1 MSSCR
6 GSANPIVHD
15 PSFIIFNTLKDF
27 LKLYRDNS
35 RKIGK
40 RGWIFL
46 LLMLL
51 SSLGGATA
59 HLLFNLYLRELCWP
73 DSLIGLA
80 QFTAMG
86 TGAALTLPSAYI
98 SFRIR
103 PFYMLVGSL
112 VAAGLGILLL
122 VLSPSSVAIF
132 LSATL
137 TGVSSALSSASL
149 SPFMLR
155 LVGHG
160 PAPFLFSA
168 QWSVAT
174 LGGFLGNIAG
184 GLLSEVGY
192 RWAFA
197 FGLSFQVVAILLA
210 VSLRPPR
217 VTETRKR
224 ATFLSGLRDAYKSMV
239 KLGITQGFIGLGA
252 GLFVPFINLYF
263 KDRFDL
269 PAGTIGL
276 FYGVQS
282 VFLFFSG
289 LLAPYVVSRLGKV
302 RTVILTQA
310 LSLPF
315 NAALAFSWN
324 LAISSVSFWIRGG
337 LMNMAQPMMSNY
349 AVESVRPEFRGTAT
363 ALMSLFWMGC
373 FSISNLAAGFLME
386 RWGFSLPILLG
397 AGFYLVSTLL
407 IWVWFGR
414 RGDESP
420 AVRAL

>member
-1 MSSCR
+1 MESL
-6 GSANPIVHD
+6 GSLAIVHRL
-15 PSFIIFNTLKDF
+15 SFIIFNTPKDF
-27 LKLYRDNS
+27 LRLYRDNS
-35 RKIGK
+35 RRIGK

-46 LLMLL
+46 LLMFM
-51 SSLGGATA
+51 SSVGGVAT
-59 HLLFNLYLRELCWP
+59 HLIFNLYLRDIGWP
-73 DSLIGLA
+73 DSAIGLA

-86 TGAALTLPSAYI
+86 TGAAVTLPAAYI

-103 PFYMLVGSL
+103 PFYMLFGSL
-112 VAAGLGILLL
+112 IAAGLGILLL
-122 VLSPSSVAIF
+122 ILSPSPLAIIA
-132 LSATL
+132 SAAL

-184 GLLSEVGY
+184 GWLSVAGY
-192 RWAFA
+192 RWAFV
-197 FGLSFQVVAILLA
+197 FGLAFQVAAISFA
-210 VSLRPPR
+210 VSLRPSR
-217 VTETRKR
+217 VTETRKS
-224 ATFLSGLRDAYKSMV
+224 TNFLSGLKDAWRGLV

-263 KDRFDL
+263 RDRFNL
-269 PAGTIGL
+269 PTETIGL
-276 FYGVQS
+276 LYGVQS
-282 VFLFFSG
+282 VFLFVSG
-289 LLAPYVVSRLGKV
+289 LLTPYVVSRLGKI

-315 NAALAFSWN
+315 NAGLAFSWN

-349 AVESVRPEFRGTAT
+349 AVESVKPEFRGTAT

-373 FSISNLAAGFLME
+373 FSLSNMAAGFIME
-386 RWGFSLPILLG
+386 RWGFTAPILAG
-397 AGFYLVSTLL
+397 AGFYLVSTGL
-407 IWVWFGR
+407 IWWWFSR
-414 RGDESP
+414 RGDERP
-420 AVRAL
+420 AERAL